1 MYTQFVKG
9 TVSLAIGLLIGAAVS
24 HITTK
29 ARTAPVERVI
39 RDTCYVTRVDTFV
52 RVEPRPYRVYVTD
65 TMRVQVV
72 TEKRDTIWAELP
84 REVKEYRDTSYYA
97 KVSGFSPSLDAIEVY
112 QRTKTITITER
123 VKPSRWGVGVTAGYG
138 LTTNGIAPYIGIG
151 LNYNLFTF

>member
-1 MYTQFVKG
+1 MSKAVLF
-9 TVSLAIGLLIGAAVS
+9 LAVGLLVGAAAS
-24 HITTK
+24 HFVTK
-29 ARTAPVERVI
+29 ARIAPVERI
-39 RDTCYVTRVDTFV
+39 ERDTCYITRVDTFT

-72 TEKRDTIWAELP
+72 TEKHDTIWAELP

-123 VKPSRWGVGVTAGYG
+123 VKPSRWGVGISAGYG
-138 LTTNGIAPYIGIG
+138 VGASGLTPYIGVG
-151 LNYNLFTF
+151 VNYNFFSLGM